1 MFQELEQLESDWRAE
16 LQQLTDVVERL
27 TKENSKLSLVLKNSP
42 EIEQKE
48 LIGENDSQM
57 NRLQESLSDRAS
69 LSANMLKAKEELR
82 QRERE
87 LEEALINLEKASS
100 VLMKR

>member
-1 MFQELEQLESDWRAE
+1 MEQLESDWRAE